1 MYRSKKLTQKDLEE
15 IANMP
20 YEEQV
25 SLFKTRAMNRYKE
38 EDMKVNPTKYK
49 QSDKVF
55 QKQYNTRL
63 RDYNIN
69 RLEEFLKKETLRRS
83 SRINK

>member
-1 MYRSKKLTQKDLEE
+1 MYRTKKLTQKDLEE
-15 IANMP
+15 IAKMP

-38 EDMKVNPTKYK
+38 EDMKRYPTKYK